1 MVNLPAPRYLLDTN
15 ITSFMVRGASPAL
28 SARIQAVPLDQL
40 AVSAVTEGELRYGLA
55 RKPGATALA
64 QRVDSFL
71 RHVSVLPWDAAV
83 AQHYG
88 PLRASLESRGTPLA
102 SLDTLIAAHALA
114 LGATLVTNDR
124 AFFGRIEGL
133 VCEDWTV

>member
-1 MVNLPAPRYLLDTN
+1 MPAPLYLLDTN
-15 ITSFMVRGASPAL
+15 IASFIVRGANPAL
-28 SARIQAVPLDQL
+28 TTRIQAVPLSQL

-55 RKPGATALA
+55 RKPEATALA
-64 QRVDSFL
+64 QRVEGFL
-71 RHVSVLPWDAAV
+71 RHVSVLPWDAPA
-83 AQHYG
+83 AQRYG
-88 PLRASLESRGTPLA
+88 DLRATLESRGTPLA

-124 AFFGRIEGL
+124 AFFGRMEGL

>member
-1 MVNLPAPRYLLDTN
+1 MPAPLYLLDTN
-15 ITSFMVRGASPAL
+15 IASFMVRGASPAL
-28 SARIQAVPLDQL
+28 TARIQVVPLDQL

-55 RKPGATALA
+55 RKPGAMTLV

-71 RHVSVLPWDAAV
+71 RHVSVLPWDAAA
-83 AQHYG
+83 AQRYG
-88 PLRASLESRGTPLA
+88 PLRASLESRGMPLA

-114 LGATLVTNDR
+114 LGATLVTNGQ